1 MLVPWHLTS
10 PNVHTQVVLPFYLF
24 VCLFACCFYVKNMH
38 TNVLL
43 EMVRKETARAD
54 EGTVLNVILVRLMK
68 ESESFPDWLSS
79 KTLITLENQSC
90 ASLSAQERTSTIY
103 RGECK
108 TRESSVHWWTLVVC
122 WLTN

>member
-1 MLVPWHLTS
+1 M
-10 PNVHTQVVLPFYLF
+10 
-24 VCLFACCFYVKNMH
+24 KNLH
-38 TNVLL
+38 TNILL

-90 ASLSAQERTSTIY
+90 ASLSGQERTGTIY
-103 RGECK
+103 REECK
-108 TRESSVHWWTLVVC
+108 TRERSVHWWTLVVS